1 MNNSELARV
10 FKRIA
15 ALTELKGES
24 VFVVRAYQRA
34 ARTIDELSVELT
46 QYVAEGRDLKEIPG
60 VGQAIAK
67 KVRELLETGKL
78 RFYERLKAEF
88 PDAILHFIDI
98 PGVGPKTAL
107 RFCVELGTTTV
118 EELET
123 ALRDG
128 RVAALPRM
136 GEKVAKDILL
146 YIHSQR
152 PSPGSAQDVP
162 VVH

>member
-15 ALTELKGES
+15 ALTEIKGES

-34 ARTIDELSVELT
+34 ARTIEELPVELT
-46 QYVAEGRDLKEIPG
+46 QYVVQGGDLKRIPG
-60 VGQAIAK
+60 IGQTIAK
-67 KVRELLETGKL
+67 KIHELLETGDL
-78 RFYERLKAEF
+78 RSYQRLKAEF
-88 PDAILHFIDI
+88 PDAILQFIDI
-98 PGVGPKTAL
+98 PGVGPRTAL
-107 RFCVELGTTTV
+107 RFCLELGIATV

-136 GEKVAKDILL
+136 GEKVAEDILHF
-146 YIHSQR
+146 IHSQR
-152 PSPGSAQDVP
+152 LLATSKSGTL
-162 VVH
+162 